1 MILALSEPFLTIIAI
16 LAFVIIIGLSISLHE
31 LGHLVAAKKAGVLC
45 YDYSIGFGPIIY
57 KKQKGETQYSIRA
70 IPIGGF
76 VQMAGMIDLSSDI
89 KKQPEIGLNFDEEGK
104 ITEVVLD
111 PSRESSV
118 RGKAIELDLL
128 GDNGEP
134 MYITLEDESGNV
146 NQYFVSDNATY
157 IFEKNQRLG
166 IPPYERTVDSK
177 SKPWRLIVFFAGA
190 FMNFVLA
197 LIIYFIVSFASGVAN
212 TSSNEIGGI
221 TENFPASEVLQ
232 AGDKIISVNGVATS
246 SWDSFSSEMNKVYE
260 NYQTSA
266 TIKVSRNNEEFEYV
280 IYSRTAFNSFGLS
293 DYGATTKGLVEIPT
307 KSGSYGL
314 EVGNVNPV
322 YKNKD
327 DSNFA
332 NKIAKGDYLVGIS
345 IEGTEYSLN
354 ESSYDV
360 DGKSLCGYGYLTY
373 LVSEHVGKG
382 APTIKFQYYHLDNKN
397 TEDKSDDE
405 YNLISYSE
413 SKEIEPYTDELLES
427 QNVTKIVHLIG
438 VSSTKHF
445 DFFPCIGQAFEMFWT
460 DFTVIFRTLKLL
472 IAPSDV
478 RQVGVSNLSG
488 VVGIFGQI
496 KSYVNAGI
504 IPLLAFAAMLSVN
517 LGIVNLLP
525 IPALDGGKILFVIIE
540 AITKKRVPKKVEAII
555 NGIFMIL
562 LLGLMIFVTVND
574 IMRI

>member
-1 MILALSEPFLTIIAI
+1 MVLTISEPFLTIVAI
-16 LAFVIIIGLSISLHE
+16 LAFAIIIGLSISLHE

-45 YDYSIGFGPIIY
+45 YDYSVGFGPIIY

-70 IPIGGF
+70 IPLGGF

-111 PSRESSV
+111 PEREAQA
-118 RGKAIELDLL
+118 RGKVYELDLL
-128 GDNGEP
+128 GDKGEP
-134 MYITLEDESGNV
+134 MYITLEDTNGNV
-146 NQYFVSDNATY
+146 TQYFVSDNASY
-157 IFEKNQRLG
+157 VFEKNQRLG
-166 IPPYERTVDSK
+166 LPPYERTVDSK

-197 LIIYFIVSFASGVAN
+197 LIIYFIVSFATGVAN
-212 TSSNEIGGI
+212 NSSNEIGSI
-221 TENFPASEVLQ
+221 TDNFPAGEVLQ
-232 AGDKIISVNGVATS
+232 AGDKITSVNGVAVS
-246 SWDSFSSEMNKVYE
+246 SWDAFSSEMEQVYK
-260 NYQTSA
+260 NHKTSA
-266 TIKVSRNNEEFEYV
+266 IIKVSRNNEEFEYE

-293 DYGATTKGLVEIPT
+293 DFGAETKGLAEIPT
-307 KSGSYGL
+307 HAGVYGL

-322 YKNKD
+322 YKNKS
-327 DSNFA
+327 DSD
-332 NKIAKGDYLVGIS
+332 NKNNISKGDYLVGIS
-345 IEGTEYSLN
+345 IGGTEYSLN
-354 ESSYDV
+354 EAAYDV
-360 DGKSLCGYGYLTY
+360 NGKSVSGYGYLAY
-373 LVSEHVGKG
+373 LVEEHIGIG
-382 APTIKFQYYHLDNKN
+382 DPAIKFEYYHLDNKN
-397 TEDKSDDE
+397 TDDKSDDE
-405 YNLISYSE
+405 YTLVSFDNA
-413 SKEIEPYTDELLES
+413 KEIEPYTDELLDS

-438 VSSTKHF
+438 VASTTHF
-445 DFFPCIGQAFEMFWT
+445 DFFPCVGNAFKMFWT

-496 KSYVNAGI
+496 KSYVNTGF
-504 IPLLAFAAMLSVN
+504 IPLLAFAALLSVN

-540 AITKKRVPKKVEAII
+540 AITKKKVPKKVEAII
-555 NGIFMIL
+555 NGVFMLL

>member
-322 YKNKD
+322 YKDKN

-345 IEGTEYSLN
+345 IDGTEYSLN

-360 DGKSLCGYGYLTY
+360 GGKSLSGYGYLAY
-373 LVSEHVGKG
+373 LVSEHVGTG
-382 APTIKFQYYHLDNKN
+382 APTIKFKYYHLDNKN

-438 VSSTKHF
+438 VSSTTHF

-504 IPLLAFAAMLSVN
+504 IPLLAFVAMLSVN

>member
-397 TEDKSDDE
+397 TDDKSDDE
-405 YNLISYSE
+405 YNLITYSE
-413 SKEIEPYTDELLES
+413 SKEIEPYTDELL
-427 QNVTKIVHLIG
+427 
-438 VSSTKHF
+438 
-445 DFFPCIGQAFEMFWT
+445 
-460 DFTVIFRTLKLL
+460 
-472 IAPSDV
+472 
-478 RQVGVSNLSG
+478 
-488 VVGIFGQI
+488 
-496 KSYVNAGI
+496 
-504 IPLLAFAAMLSVN
+504 
-517 LGIVNLLP
+517 
-525 IPALDGGKILFVIIE
+525 
-540 AITKKRVPKKVEAII
+540 
-555 NGIFMIL
+555 
-562 LLGLMIFVTVND
+562 
-574 IMRI
+574 

>member
-1 MILALSEPFLTIIAI
+1 MILALTEPFLTIVAI

-45 YDYSIGFGPIIY
+45 YDYSVGFGPIIY

-89 KKQPEIGLNFDEEGK
+89 KKQPEIGLNFDDEGK

-111 PSRESSV
+111 LEREAQV
-118 RGKAIELDLL
+118 RGKVYELDLL
-128 GDNGEP
+128 GDKGEP
-134 MYITLEDESGNV
+134 MYITLEDANGNV
-146 NQYFVSDNATY
+146 TQYFVSDNASY
-157 IFEKNQRLG
+157 VFEKNQRLG
-166 IPPYERTVDSK
+166 LPPYERTVDSK

-197 LIIYFIVSFASGVAN
+197 LIIYFIVSFSTGVAN
-212 TSSNEIGGI
+212 TQSNEIGNI

-232 AGDKIISVNGVATS
+232 SGDKITAVNGNSIS
-246 SWDSFSSEMNKVYE
+246 SWEGFQNEMEKVYS
-260 NYQTSA
+260 NYKTSA
-266 TIKVSRNNEEFEYV
+266 TIKILRGNEEFEYE
-280 IYSRTAFNSFGLS
+280 IYSRTAFNSFGIS
-293 DYGATTKGLVEIPT
+293 DFGSSTKGLVEIPNNL
-307 KSGSYGL
+307 GVYGL
-314 EVGNVNPV
+314 ELGNVNPV

-327 DSNFA
+327 DAKDKNIIS
-332 NKIAKGDYLVGIS
+332 KGDYLVGIS
-345 IEGTEYSLN
+345 IGGNTYSLN
-354 ESSYDV
+354 EASYDV
-360 DGKSLCGYGYLTY
+360 DGKNISGFGYLSY
-373 LVSEHVGKG
+373 LVNKYVGVG
-382 APTIKFQYYHLDNKN
+382 APTIKFEYYHLDNKN
-397 TEDKSDDE
+397 TDDKSDDT
-405 YNLISYSE
+405 YTLISFNE
-413 SKEIEPYTDELLES
+413 SKEIEPYTDELLNS
-427 QNVTKIVHLIG
+427 QEITKVVHLIG
-438 VSSTKHF
+438 VGATSHF
-445 DFFPCIGQAFEMFWT
+445 DLFPCIGQAFEMFWT

-496 KSYVNAGI
+496 KNYVNTGI

-540 AITKKRVPKKVEAII
+540 AITRKRVPKKVEAII
-555 NGIFMIL
+555 NGIFMVL

>member
-1 MILALSEPFLTIIAI
+1 MILALTEPFLTIVAI

-45 YDYSIGFGPIIY
+45 YDYSVGFGPIIY

-89 KKQPEIGLNFDEEGK
+89 KKQPEIGLNFDDEGK

-111 PSRESSV
+111 LEREAQV
-118 RGKAIELDLL
+118 RGKVYELDLL
-128 GDNGEP
+128 GDKGEP
-134 MYITLEDESGNV
+134 MYITLEDANGNV
-146 NQYFVSDNATY
+146 TQYFVSDNASY
-157 IFEKNQRLG
+157 VFEKNQRLG
-166 IPPYERTVDSK
+166 LPPYERTVDSK

-197 LIIYFIVSFASGVAN
+197 LIIYFIVSFSTGVAN
-212 TSSNEIGGI
+212 TQSNEIGNI

-232 AGDKIISVNGVATS
+232 SGDKITAVNGNSIS
-246 SWDSFSSEMNKVYE
+246 SWEGFQNEMEKVYS
-260 NYQTSA
+260 NYKTSA
-266 TIKVSRNNEEFEYV
+266 SIKILRGNEEFEYE
-280 IYSRTAFNSFGLS
+280 IYSRTAFNSFGIS
-293 DYGATTKGLVEIPT
+293 DFGSSTKGLVEIPNNP
-307 KSGSYGL
+307 GVYGL
-314 EVGNVNPV
+314 ELGNVNPV

-327 DSNFA
+327 DAKDKNIIS
-332 NKIAKGDYLVGIS
+332 KGDYLVGIS
-345 IEGTEYSLN
+345 IGGNTYSLN
-354 ESSYDV
+354 ETSYSV
-360 DGKSLCGYGYLTY
+360 DGKSISGFGYLSY
-373 LVSEHVGKG
+373 LVNKYVGVG
-382 APTIKFQYYHLDNKN
+382 APTIKFEYYHLDNKN
-397 TEDKSDDE
+397 TDDKSDDT
-405 YNLISYSE
+405 YTLISFNE
-413 SKEIEPYTDELLES
+413 SKEIEPYTDELLNS
-427 QNVTKIVHLIG
+427 QEITKVVHLIG
-438 VSSTKHF
+438 VGATSHF
-445 DFFPCIGQAFEMFWT
+445 DLFPCIGQAFEMFWT

-540 AITKKRVPKKVEAII
+540 AITRKRVPKKVEAII

>member
-45 YDYSIGFGPIIY
+45 YDYSIGLGPIIY

-246 SWDSFSSEMNKVYE
+246 SWDSFSSEMSKVYE

-293 DYGATTKGLVEIPT
+293 DYGATTKGLVEVPT
-307 KSGSYGL
+307 KSGIYGL

-345 IEGTEYSLN
+345 IDGTEYSLN

-360 DGKSLCGYGYLTY
+360 DGKSLSGYGYLAY

-405 YNLISYSE
+405 YNLITYSE

-438 VSSTKHF
+438 VSSTTHF

>member
-104 ITEVVLD
+104 ITEVVLN
-111 PSRESSV
+111 PSRESSAK
-118 RGKAIELDLL
+118 GKAIELDLL

-322 YKNKD
+322 YKDKN

-504 IPLLAFAAMLSVN
+504 IPLLAFVAMLSVN

>member
-190 FMNFVLA
+190 FMNF
-197 LIIYFIVSFASGVAN
+197 
-212 TSSNEIGGI
+212 
-221 TENFPASEVLQ
+221 
-232 AGDKIISVNGVATS
+232 ISV
-246 SWDSFSSEMNKVYE
+246 
-260 NYQTSA
+260 
-266 TIKVSRNNEEFEYV
+266 
-280 IYSRTAFNSFGLS
+280 L
-293 DYGATTKGLVEIPT
+293 
-307 KSGSYGL
+307 
-314 EVGNVNPV
+314 
-322 YKNKD
+322 
-327 DSNFA
+327 
-332 NKIAKGDYLVGIS
+332 
-345 IEGTEYSLN
+345 
-354 ESSYDV
+354 
-360 DGKSLCGYGYLTY
+360 
-373 LVSEHVGKG
+373 
-382 APTIKFQYYHLDNKN
+382 
-397 TEDKSDDE
+397 
-405 YNLISYSE
+405 
-413 SKEIEPYTDELLES
+413 
-427 QNVTKIVHLIG
+427 
-438 VSSTKHF
+438 
-445 DFFPCIGQAFEMFWT
+445 
-460 DFTVIFRTLKLL
+460 
-472 IAPSDV
+472 
-478 RQVGVSNLSG
+478 
-488 VVGIFGQI
+488 
-496 KSYVNAGI
+496 
-504 IPLLAFAAMLSVN
+504 
-517 LGIVNLLP
+517 
-525 IPALDGGKILFVIIE
+525 
-540 AITKKRVPKKVEAII
+540 
-555 NGIFMIL
+555 
-562 LLGLMIFVTVND
+562 
-574 IMRI
+574 